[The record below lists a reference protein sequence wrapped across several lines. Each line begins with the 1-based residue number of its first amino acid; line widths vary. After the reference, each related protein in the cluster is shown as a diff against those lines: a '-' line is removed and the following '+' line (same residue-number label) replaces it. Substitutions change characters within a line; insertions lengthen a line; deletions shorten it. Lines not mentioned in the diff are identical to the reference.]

1 MLLYKTIVQG
11 RLEFGTDKTFNT
23 VLTQFQNRSEGHYK
37 NELIFKEEDI
47 FVPEE
52 YAIVIPR
59 YVGQSSEKWFKNT
72 MILIGYCSQFA
83 VAGSLRAWM
92 TNEGKILHY
101 YPIEP
106 NSEKIVVQSYL
117 KGKALVKKKGK
128 HDEAIDAL
136 SKAIEKYDRHAQAY
150 ERRGKVNFILKKYHD
165 AERDYNKSLTIDD
178 TNSHAYFGRAK
189 IHSIHEKYEEAVADF
204 EKALKTSVALQP
216 LYWKSRRR
224 KGEIHMK
231 LKQWEKAAF
240 DLKLC
245 SNRKFSEDDPNFPWQ
260 RAVLFNYGL
269 VLIEQ
274 EDYLNAISVLDRCL
288 VADVGN
294 KKTKKAVILRHLGI
308 AKKKAGKKDYK
319 KILKLA
325 VEEGDKVA
333 ANILKD
339 S

>member
-11 RLEFGTDKTFNT
+11 RLEFGSEKTYNT
-23 VLTQFQNRSEGHYK
+23 VLTQFQNRAEGHYK
-37 NELIFKEEDI
+37 HELIFKEEEI

-52 YAIVIPR
+52 FAIVIPR
-59 YVGQSSEKWFKNT
+59 FVGQASEKWFKNS

-101 YPIEP
+101 FPIEP
-106 NSEKIVVQSYL
+106 DSEKIVVQSYQ

-128 HDEAIDAL
+128 QDEAIDAL

-165 AERDYNKSLTIDD
+165 AERDYNKSLKIDD
-178 TNSHAYFGRAK
+178 TNPHAYFGRAK
-189 IHSIHEKYEEAVADF
+189 IHSLNNDHEAAIADF

-216 LYWKSRRR
+216 LYWKARRR

-245 SNRKFSEDDPNFPWQ
+245 SNRKFKEDDPNFPWQ

-274 EDYLNAISVLDRCL
+274 KEFLTAITVLDRCL
-288 VADVGN
+288 ETDLGN
-294 KKTKKAVILRHLGI
+294 KKTKTPVILRHLAL
-308 AKKKAGKKDYK
+308 AKRGANKKDFK
-319 KILKLA
+319 KTLKLA
-325 VEEGDKVA
+325 IEAGDKVA
-333 ANILKD
+333 ANILKEL
-339 S
+339 